1 MSMDRSLKSSGGL
14 VRHRNVLS
22 RVERIA
28 VLEDEGK
35 FSVEQDTVFG
45 LPKVAHRKST
55 AGKKEKK
62 EKLEGEVAAATP
74 QP

>member
-1 MSMDRSLKSSGGL
+1 MDRSLKSSGGL
-14 VRHRNVLS
+14 TRHRNVLS

-28 VLEDEGK
+28 ILEDDGK
-35 FSVEQDTVFG
+35 FDVEKDSIFG
-45 LPKVAHRKST
+45 LPKVLHRKST

-62 EKLEGEVAAATP
+62 EKKEGEAAATP